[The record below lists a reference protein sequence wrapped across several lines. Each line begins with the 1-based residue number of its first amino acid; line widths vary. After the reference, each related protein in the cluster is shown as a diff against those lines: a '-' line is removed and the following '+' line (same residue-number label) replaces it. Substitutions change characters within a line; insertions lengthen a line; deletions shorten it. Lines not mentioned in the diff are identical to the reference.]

1 MAPRGSVLLGHI
13 RLLNMHLLLYLFVER
28 GTARSTGT
36 LSFLEVLVPAGFDS
50 IRAMGGQGPVRLPVL
65 WQNAVVLQTL
75 TERKE
80 WKFFGVLPKADP
92 GLAAAW
98 WTALLLRGIL
108 PAAFAI
114 AMGVLVGAVQR
125 GDPLAGPLGF
135 AGSIFVLL
143 QVLSPIHQAV
153 SANLGDRTA
162 AWLYD
167 RLTEACVRPPGMGHL
182 EDPALTSDLTVA
194 RDFDLGMTGPPL
206 SISLDFI
213 ATGMAEMIGGVAC
226 AVILARYA
234 WWAPIVLAG
243 AWLATHWLLRESAI
257 WRDRNTEEV
266 RGAQRDADYAYRLAV
281 DPPASKEL
289 RLFGLAGWTIDRFL
303 ARRTR
308 LHELQY
314 AATRLRER
322 PVIWSMLLVVSANV
336 LVFWLLASAAA
347 HGRISLGEA
356 VVYVQSA
363 IGVSMIAFGGFSW
376 ALDGAAAPVAA
387 VLRLEPA
394 MRPAGSLRSGDRSAD
409 ATPARGIRLR
419 DVTFAYPTA
428 GAAPPSTGATVLEH
442 FDLTIPAGSS
452 LAIVGQNGAG
462 KTTIAKLLCRLY
474 DPQSGAIEI
483 DGVDIRELDL
493 ASWRSRVAAVFQ
505 DFIRLELP
513 LRDNVAPAGAPDAVV
528 RAALES
534 AGATNLAALDTVLAR
549 GYTGGTDLSGGQ
561 WQRVALARAL
571 CAVTVGAGVV
581 LLDEPTAQLDV
592 RGEAEIFDRLLAETR
607 HCTTILISHRF
618 STVRHA
624 DRICVLEHGRVVELG
639 THDELMALG
648 GRYRTMFELQAERF
662 TATEDEEGKAYDVLA

>member
-1 MAPRGSVLLGHI
+1 
-13 RLLNMHLLLYLFVER
+13 
-28 GTARSTGT
+28 
-36 LSFLEVLVPAGFDS
+36 
-50 IRAMGGQGPVRLPVL
+50 
-65 WQNAVVLQTL
+65 VLQPL
-75 TERKE
+75 TARKE

-92 GLAAAW
+92 GLAATW
-98 WTALLLRGIL
+98 WIALLLRGIL
-108 PAAFAI
+108 PAAFGI

-125 GDPLAGPLGF
+125 GDPLAGPLAF
-135 AGSIFVLL
+135 AGAIFVLL

-182 EDPALTSDLTVA
+182 EDPTLTSDLTVA

-206 SISLDFI
+206 SISMDFI
-213 ATGMAEMIGGVAC
+213 ATGMVEMIGGIAS

-281 DPPASKEL
+281 DAPASKEL
-289 RLFGLAGWTIDRFL
+289 RLFGLADWTIDRFI

-336 LVFWLLASAAA
+336 MVFWFLASAAA
-347 HGRISLGEA
+347 DGRISLGEV

-363 IGVSMIAFGGFSW
+363 VGVSMIAFGGFSW

-394 MRPAGSLRSGDRSAD
+394 MRPAGGLRSGDRPAD
-409 ATPARGIRLR
+409 AAPAREIRLR
-419 DVTFAYPTA
+419 DVTFAYPA
-428 GAAPPSTGATVLEH
+428 GASAPLSAGAPVLEH

-474 DPQSGAIEI
+474 DPQSGAIEV

-513 LRDNVAPAGAPDAVV
+513 LRDNVAPAGAPDEVV
-528 RAALES
+528 RGALES
-534 AGATNLAALDTVLAR
+534 AGAVNLATLDTVLAR
-549 GYTGGTDLSGGQ
+549 GYDGGTDLSGGQ
-561 WQRVALARAL
+561 WQRIALARAL
-571 CAVTVGAGVV
+571 AAVALGAGVV

-592 RGEAEIFDRLLAETR
+592 RGEAEIFDRLLAATR

-624 DRICVLEHGRVVELG
+624 DRICVLEHGRVIELG
-639 THDELMALG
+639 THDELMAHG
-648 GRYRTMFELQAERF
+648 GRYRTMFDLQAQRF
-662 TATEDEEGKAYDVLA
+662 VPGLGDEEEGSVYDLLT